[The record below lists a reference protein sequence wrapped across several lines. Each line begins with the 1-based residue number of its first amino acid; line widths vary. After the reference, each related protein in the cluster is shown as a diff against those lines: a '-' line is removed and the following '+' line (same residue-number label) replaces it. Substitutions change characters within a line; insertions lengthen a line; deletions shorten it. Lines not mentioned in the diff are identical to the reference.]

1 MSEITLTL
9 SRRRVDR
16 PAVID
21 AGAPSGH
28 AGPGHALRG
37 MQELHEGEQAVI
49 VRVCDG
55 SDAACARRLFDL
67 GFAPGASV
75 VKVRRAP
82 FGGPAVYRI
91 ADYEIALRPEQAR
104 TILVGTESSEPVQP
118 GAYAARSFAA

>member
-16 PAVID
+16 PA
-21 AGAPSGH
+21 
-28 AGPGHALRG
+28 ALHSDTATGRAVRG
-37 MQELHEGEQAVI
+37 MQELQEGEPAVI

-75 VKVRRAP
+75 TKVRRAP

-91 ADYEIALRPEQAR
+91 ADYEIALRPAQAR
-104 TILVGTESSEPVQP
+104 TILVDTEAADLTVEAES
-118 GAYAARSFAA
+118 ARSSAA